1 MAEAVPIAE
10 VMGHEMLLHG
20 VGQPEVELEEEDVVE
35 FDLEEEQAEVK
46 PLDMVRFYSGKK
58 FNVRGLFEEMS
69 VAWGLQSMKQLQVLG
84 DNKFLLEFDSEEIKQ
99 RVVEGGPWRHKGDA
113 LIVVSYDGLL
123 SHPSTIVMNTI
134 ALSVRFYDLP
144 TVLRKDY
151 YVQKLRAHF
160 GQVHA
165 IDMSFPNYVRVRAL
179 FPLANALVL
188 EAKIHIKGK
197 GNMKVPIPYENV
209 PFFCFICGKFGH
221 SDKECVDGEVDDG
234 AFNYG
239 VDLRASSPKCLHKVR
254 VQKCSV
260 ASCFLNFEGAQR
272 AKL

>member
-46 PLDMVRFYSGKK
+46 PLAMVRFYSRKK

-69 VAWGLQSMKQLQVLG
+69 GAWGLQSMKQLQVLG

-113 LIVVSYDGLL
+113 LIVVSYDGSL

-134 ALSVRFYDLP
+134 ALSARFYDLP

-151 YVQKLRAHF
+151 NRYN
-160 GQVHA
+160 
-165 IDMSFPNYVRVRAL
+165 SN
-179 FPLANALVL
+179 N
-188 EAKIHIKGK
+188 
-197 GNMKVPIPYENV
+197 
-209 PFFCFICGKFGH
+209 
-221 SDKECVDGEVDDG
+221 S
-234 AFNYG
+234 
-239 VDLRASSPKCLHKVR
+239 
-254 VQKCSV
+254 CSKYNNSN
-260 ASCFLNFEGAQR
+260 SCSRYNSNR
-272 AKL
+272 HYNRYNNNRCDNRRNNN